1 MTDGNWQREGHL
13 IEGKQASS
21 KDRQKKKKKRA
32 EELVKVKLGAL
43 AHREKIEKMQ

>member
-21 KDRQKKKKKRA
+21 KDRQKKKKKKSRGISKS
-32 EELVKVKLGAL
+32 EIGSPGTQGKD
-43 AHREKIEKMQ
+43 